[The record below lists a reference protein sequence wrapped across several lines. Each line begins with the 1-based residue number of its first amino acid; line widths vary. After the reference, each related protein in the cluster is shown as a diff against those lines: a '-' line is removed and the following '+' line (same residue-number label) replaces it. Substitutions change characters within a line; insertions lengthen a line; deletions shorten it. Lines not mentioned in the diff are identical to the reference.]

1 MSLGF
6 IKFDADT
13 KKEGGSLTLTAVL
26 KRSAPYHPAIRK
38 MLSSYLKNSK
48 ELEAVEDLLEKLAFF
63 TQNCPLPQL
72 GGKNKKTP
80 PSSPKAQ
87 PSNPLKGNLDN
98 PPQKDRVEQEELK
111 KAVEPPK
118 LPKLP

>member
-1 MSLGF
+1 LSLGF

-13 KKEGGSLTLTAVL
+13 KKEGGSFTLTAVL

-38 MLSSYLKNSK
+38 MLSSYLKISK
-48 ELEAVEDLLEKLAFF
+48 QLDALDDSLDSITAFTTF
-63 TQNCPLPQL
+63 CPLPQL
-72 GGKNKKTP
+72 AGKNKKTP

-87 PSNPLKGNLDN
+87 PSNPLKGNLDY
-98 PPQKDRVEQEELK
+98 PPPKDPVEQEEIK
-111 KAVEPPK
+111 KPEPPK

>member
-38 MLSSYLKNSK
+38 MLSSYLRNSK
-48 ELEAVEDLLEKLAFF
+48 ELEAVEDLMEKLAFF
-63 TQNCPLPQL
+63 TTNCPLPQL

-87 PSNPLKGNLDN
+87 PSNPLKANLDN
-98 PPQKDRVEQEELK
+98 PPQKDPAEQEELK